1 LYGGM
6 RVKTEDRPQ
15 KSWTISYRSP
25 PHSLHDQMKT
35 TEERHNH
42 ICCNNQRVR
51 EAREWSPH
59 ISRKVQ
65 NQTWNKSRTNPT
77 IEPTRREI

>member
-25 PHSLHDQMKT
+25 PLSLHDQMKT

-51 EAREWSPH
+51 EARE
-59 ISRKVQ
+59 
-65 NQTWNKSRTNPT
+65 
-77 IEPTRREI
+77 